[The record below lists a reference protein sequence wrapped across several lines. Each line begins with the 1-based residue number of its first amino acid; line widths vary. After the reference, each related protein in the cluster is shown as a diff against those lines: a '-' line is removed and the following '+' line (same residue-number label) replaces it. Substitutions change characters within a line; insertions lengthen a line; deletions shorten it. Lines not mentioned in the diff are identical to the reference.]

1 MGRRQGR
8 SDPIAKDLSLLSPEV
23 LGTLPAPLPAAK
35 RGGKKK
41 PPPAYRPFSR
51 HGRRDFPASWHLRQ
65 RLMHFGRGLV
75 EGTAVVPPPV
85 TAGSPKAALRPT
97 LPLLP
102 QGSAEAPQGLRRRM
116 EPARLH
122 TAGLGDAAPSLDP
135 ALLPKARLSPDLYEA
150 APSLAYSYY
159 PYIPAYYS
167 RVKGQALL

>member
-23 LGTLPAPLPAAK
+23 LGTLP
-35 RGGKKK
+35 
-41 PPPAYRPFSR
+41 
-51 HGRRDFPASWHLRQ
+51 
-65 RLMHFGRGLV
+65 
-75 EGTAVVPPPV
+75 
-85 TAGSPKAALRPT
+85 
-97 LPLLP
+97 
-102 QGSAEAPQGLRRRM
+102 
-116 EPARLH
+116 
-122 TAGLGDAAPSLDP
+122 APSLDP

>member
-23 LGTLPAPLPAAK
+23 LGTLPA
-35 RGGKKK
+35 
-41 PPPAYRPFSR
+41 
-51 HGRRDFPASWHLRQ
+51 
-65 RLMHFGRGLV
+65 
-75 EGTAVVPPPV
+75 
-85 TAGSPKAALRPT
+85 
-97 LPLLP
+97 
-102 QGSAEAPQGLRRRM
+102 
-116 EPARLH
+116 
-122 TAGLGDAAPSLDP
+122 P

>member
-1 MGRRQGR
+1 
-8 SDPIAKDLSLLSPEV
+8 
-23 LGTLPAPLPAAK
+23 
-35 RGGKKK
+35 
-41 PPPAYRPFSR
+41 
-51 HGRRDFPASWHLRQ
+51 
-65 RLMHFGRGLV
+65 MHFGRGLV

-97 LPLLP
+97 LRLLP
-102 QGSAEAPQGLRRRM
+102 QGS
-116 EPARLH
+116 
-122 TAGLGDAAPSLDP
+122 AAPSLDP